1 MRYLCA
7 TSIYFCTFVA
17 SNTNLLIMAK
27 IIARCRNNEDRYYLS
42 IRVYKRNVINNA
54 IPLEVSL
61 SKKEWQYVDSLI
73 RDAEEAENK
82 GRVITFADNLASNLW
97 KIKKGVESLLREN
110 TFSVPTVRAYITKMM
125 SRNVPMDIPEVI
137 SAEAEKLSFK
147 DFVRKFIAEC
157 ESGERLKQKSTRKVA
172 LSTIKNYKGTLSQI
186 EAYEAAKHKKI
197 GWEQITMDFYDDW
210 KKFFLAK
217 GYSPNTIGRHVKNLK
232 IWMYAA
238 KDMGLTKTTDFESSR
253 FAADHEEVDNVYLT
267 EERIAQMD
275 AFTPTDKEEVDTLI
289 QRAPKKDRKH
299 LERVTRTEAARLNL
313 EKAKDIFVVGCLTGQ
328 RVSDYK
334 RITLD
339 MVQQLRD
346 GNEYIYLQQE
356 KTRKWIYIPLD
367 ARVKAILKKYDGK
380 LPKMFDQHINEK
392 IKIVGRLL
400 GWCEDAGIS
409 EYHGLLSA
417 PSGKKFYECI
427 KTHTARRSFATNAYK
442 AGIALSSIMAITGHS
457 SESMLRKYLKLDNKE
472 RAILAASDFAKVRK
486 VD

>member
-1 MRYLCA
+1 
-7 TSIYFCTFVA
+7 
-17 SNTNLLIMAK
+17 MAK
-27 IIARCRNNEDRYYLS
+27 FLARCRNNENKFFIS
-42 IRVYKRNVINNA
+42 IRVYKRNVVNNA
-54 IPLEVSL
+54 IPLDISL
-61 SKKEWQYVDSLI
+61 SEKDWYHIDMLL

-82 GRVITFADNLASNLW
+82 GGVVAFRDSLASNLW
-97 KIKKGVESLLREN
+97 QIKKGIEALLADGS
-110 TFSVPTVRAYITKMM
+110 FSMPVARAYIKKVMQ
-125 SRNVPMDIPEVI
+125 RDVPSDVPSDII
-137 SAEAEKLSFK
+137 AEAGKQSFK
-147 DFVRKFIAEC
+147 EFVKTFIAEC
-157 ESGERLKQKSTRKVA
+157 ESGDRLKQRSTRKVSP
-172 LSTIKNYKGTLSQI
+172 STIKNYKGTLTQI
-186 EAYEAAKHKKI
+186 EEYEKKRHRRVD
-197 GWEQITMDFYDDW
+197 WENITMDFYDDW
-210 KKFFLAK
+210 KKFFLGK

-232 IWMYAA
+232 IWLYAA
-238 KDMGLTKTTDFESSR
+238 KDMGLTKATDFESSR

-267 EERIAQMD
+267 EERIAQLHS
-275 AFTPTDKEEVDTLI
+275 FTPNKEQVKALI
-289 QRAPKKDRKH
+289 ERAPKKDQKH
-299 LERVTRTEAARLNL
+299 LERLTRTEASRLNL

-334 RITLD
+334 RITMD

-367 ARVKAILKKYDGK
+367 ERVKEILKKYDGK

-457 SESMLRKYLKLDNKE
+457 SEAMLRKYLKLDNKE
-472 RAILAASDFAKVRK
+472 RAILAAQDFAKVMK
-486 VD
+486 AE